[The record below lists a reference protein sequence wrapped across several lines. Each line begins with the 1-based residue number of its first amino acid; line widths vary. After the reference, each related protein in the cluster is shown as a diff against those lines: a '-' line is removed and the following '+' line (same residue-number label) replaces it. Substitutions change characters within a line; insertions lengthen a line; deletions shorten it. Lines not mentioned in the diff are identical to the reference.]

1 MKILLIRLRL
11 IGDVV
16 FTTPI
21 PRAIKREWPDASVSY
36 LVEEAA
42 APILATNRFIDELI
56 VVQRARGVRRVLEDI
71 RLSARLRSA
80 RYDVVLD
87 LHGGP
92 RSSLLTFAS
101 GAAQR
106 IGYAVKG
113 RSWLYTTVVA
123 RPRELRARHSV
134 INQWDLVEAIASGT
148 GHSKWPGGPAD
159 PARDAVEMPLDR
171 SADDRVERRLREA
184 GITPGND
191 LVVAHVSAGNPF
203 RRWPEPAFTAVLV
216 ALARN
221 GSARRVIISSGPS
234 DREAA
239 RRITAAARTELG
251 EAADRIVE
259 FGDIDLVELRAVIG
273 RSRVFI
279 GGDTG
284 PLHIAATTGTPVV
297 GLYGPTLPARS
308 APWRDP
314 AIPTWSLE
322 VAGLPCRPCEQ
333 RICEPVD
340 FRCLTSLRPEDV
352 ITAAE
357 QALQWRPS

>member
-148 GHSKWPGGPAD
+148 GHGKWPGGPAD

-171 SADDRVERRLREA
+171 SADDRVERRR
-184 GITPGND
+184 
-191 LVVAHVSAGNPF
+191 
-203 RRWPEPAFTAVLV
+203 
-216 ALARN
+216 
-221 GSARRVIISSGPS
+221 
-234 DREAA
+234 
-239 RRITAAARTELG
+239 
-251 EAADRIVE
+251 
-259 FGDIDLVELRAVIG
+259 
-273 RSRVFI
+273 
-279 GGDTG
+279 
-284 PLHIAATTGTPVV
+284 
-297 GLYGPTLPARS
+297 
-308 APWRDP
+308 
-314 AIPTWSLE
+314 LE
-322 VAGLPCRPCEQ
+322 VSFFRQLLETFRVAPGVGE
-333 RICEPVD
+333 EPVD
-340 FRCLTSLRPEDV
+340 RLARGAQVLQQHPLLGDVQSLEIARKRYREKQRHDGEHDQQLDEREARSRAV
-352 ITAAE
+352 ESAGRSCV
-357 QALQWRPS
+357 LQ